1 MAFETDIPDSQRAL
15 FLMAKET
22 LELQTTAVPQPQ
34 AGEVLLKIG
43 SVGVCGSDKHFY
55 FDGRCGS
62 GKSTLAGLAAHRLG
76 CPLFHM
82 DDFFLPPALRTPERY
97 AAPGGNV
104 HYERVEAELLR
115 PLRETGA
122 ACFRPFDCR
131 SMDFSAPIR
140 AELTGLALVEGSYAL
155 HPALRGWYDRTVFLT
170 CSPGEQRLRLLA
182 REGPKRLPAFLER
195 WIPLE
200 EAYFQSTGLPG
211 GCDLVLDT
219 TP

>member
-1 MAFETDIPDSQRAL
+1 MESLEAL
-15 FLMAKET
+15 
-22 LELQTTAVPQPQ
+22 LELLTPLARLGRP
-34 AGEVLLKIG
+34 ALAAI
-43 SVGVCGSDKHFY
+43 
-55 FDGRCGS
+55 DGRCGS

-155 HPALRGWYDRTVFLT
+155 HPALRGWYDRTGFLT